1 MPFTFAHPAAVLPL
15 KKFCPRLN
23 MPALITGSITPDLGY
38 YMHNWMWS
46 VSGHSFHGSL
56 TFDVPAGLILL
67 SIFYLSIRPISRLL
81 PYPHREACNQICPEI
96 RLPSLSSLLLAS
108 FSILIGAWTHIIWDG
123 FTHANGW
130 CVREFA
136 ALTPTVFT
144 IYGYNITVWQCLQ
157 QASSVLG
164 LIFLAW
170 AYKNYAYGKRFLRQQ
185 DYLGGP
191 ARFGIL
197 LSIAVLPAVYAV
209 ATTAKSVLHG
219 SFSMHQLDIF
229 SFNAI
234 VLYVS
239 IQLPLLIASGIL
251 ISLYE
256 YVALHFA
263 KPQRA
268 SKIATEKN
276 SMPAS
281 SVLALPKESVAP
293 SLLTSPGVG
302 TAVRPSTA
310 NLSASGNHAN

>member
-23 MPALITGSITPDLGY
+23 LPALIVGSITPDLGY

-67 SIFYLSIRPISRLL
+67 SVFYLSVRSIARLL
-81 PYPHREACNQICPEI
+81 PYPHREACSEVCPAI
-96 RLPSLSSLLLAS
+96 RLPSISALLIASL
-108 FSILIGAWTHIIWDG
+108 SILIGAWTHIIWDG

-157 QASSVLG
+157 QASSILG
-164 LIFLAW
+164 LALLAW
-170 AYKNYAYGKRFLRQQ
+170 AYKNYVYGRRFLRHKE
-185 DYLGGP
+185 YLGAP
-191 ARFGIL
+191 LRMGIL
-197 LSIAVLPAVYAV
+197 LSIAILPAVYAMV
-209 ATTAKSVLHG
+209 TTAKSVLHG
-219 SFSMHQLDIF
+219 NFSMHQLDIF

-239 IQLPLLIASGIL
+239 IQLPLLIAMGVLVSIF
-251 ISLYE
+251 E
-256 YVALHFA
+256 YIALHLA
-263 KPQRA
+263 KPLPLPPIAKQA
-268 SKIATEKN
+268 SPVATATLQLNKEQAATPVL
-276 SMPAS
+276 SPPAVTA
-281 SVLALPKESVAP
+281 SVR
-293 SLLTSPGVG
+293 
-302 TAVRPSTA
+302 TAS
-310 NLSASGNHAN
+310 LSASGNHLN